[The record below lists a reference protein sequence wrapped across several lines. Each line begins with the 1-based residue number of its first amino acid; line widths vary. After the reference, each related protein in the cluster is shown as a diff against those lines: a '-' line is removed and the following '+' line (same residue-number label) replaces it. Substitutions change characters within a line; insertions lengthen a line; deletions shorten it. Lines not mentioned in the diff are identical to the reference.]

1 MDERG
6 IAFYVLFGVIVA
18 ALLFGIFIVH
28 YNRQLEARVDEQA
41 QALVDDLARIS
52 FSAFS
57 QQQPSFELPT
67 SVAGSE
73 YALNVDNNISAFI
86 VRITGGR
93 QSGKS
98 YYSVASVSLS
108 IDNNYHN
115 FVPGGSIYFLRSG
128 NVVIVRSSREN
139 LPENLPPPA
148 IATPPES
155 YFEDENTFYN
165 FAKENKE
172 KGNKE
177 NVKAAT
183 AIAAAYFFALE
194 NNQQVDVT
202 GYNFDNDNENI
213 IFVQISSSGKN
224 IFGVMVG
231 GYENQDNVENV
242 DDSWIV
248 TSLTT
253 IGNLTSPIACPSIE
267 NADNYGLLYSPAE
280 ALAYLRSRTWMSDDT
295 PVVVPENALVRA
307 AAATTNVSTYITWR
321 VEWQADVYY
330 VLHYR
335 LMPWWYKENTPGF
348 VYQSVPKL
356 EGIT

>member
-1 MDERG
+1 MP
-6 IAFYVLFGVIVA
+6 FYVLFGVIVVA
-18 ALLFGIFIVH
+18 MLAGIFIVQ

-41 QALVDDLARIS
+41 QALANDLARIS
-52 FSAFS
+52 FTAFS
-57 QQQPSFELPT
+57 REQPRFLLPQTLGGSDYEL
-67 SVAGSE
+67 SVDENS
-73 YALNVDNNISAFI
+73 STFI
-86 VRITGGR
+86 VHIKAGR
-93 QSGKS
+93 QVGMS
-98 YYSVASVSLS
+98 YYSTANVSLS
-108 IDNNYHN
+108 KDNFNP
-115 FVPGGSIYFLRSG
+115 VPGGSVYFLRRG
-128 NVVIVRSSREN
+128 DNVVVSSSPIAVENPLEN
-139 LPENLPPPA
+139 LVTV
-148 IATPPES
+148 TPPDF

-165 FAKENKE
+165 FAKRNA
-172 KGNKE
+172 
-177 NVKAAT
+177 KAAT
-183 AIAAAYFFALE
+183 AITAAYFSALE
-194 NNQQVDVT
+194 NYQQVDVT